1 MKYNI
6 LIVDDEQANLRL
18 LERLFS
24 PDYNIIPARS
34 GAAALEV
41 LNHESVALI
50 VTDHRMPGMTGIEFL
65 KRAAV
70 VAPNSVRIVITGY
83 TDADALVDA
92 INSGVVYKY
101 VTKPWINLDLKITM
115 QRALQHY
122 ETLRAQRTLQEQY
135 ARVVAETDEARSSFR
150 KFVGALLK
158 LHDRSGYERA
168 ARINKL
174 AVDLAQAMELP
185 RGEIEDLQ
193 LAILMR
199 EILSASAPE
208 DRIDHDESVGLS
220 LQASEKF
227 QVGVQAVSEVGFMRQ
242 IVGYVAQ
249 FDERYDGSGYPD
261 GIYGDNIAP
270 VARIASIAS
279 AYANMTKS
287 ENDDPSAAALA
298 AAETIR
304 NAAGTKFDP
313 MMVDVFCSM
322 IGAAN
327 RTSAGLEQHVV
338 HSQEPVA
345 SFV

>member
-18 LERLFS
+18 LERLLS
-24 PDYNIIPARS
+24 QDYNIIPARS
-34 GAAALEV
+34 GAAALEI
-41 LNHESVALI
+41 LDQEAVALI
-50 VTDHRMPGMTGIEFL
+50 VTDQRMPGMTGIEFL

-70 VAPNSVRIVITGY
+70 IAPNSVRIVITGY

-101 VTKPWINLDLKITM
+101 VTKPWINLDLKTTM

-122 ETLRAQRTLQEQY
+122 ETLRAQRTLQERY

-168 ARINKL
+168 ARVNKL
-174 AVDLAQAMELP
+174 AVDLAQAMEFP
-185 RGEIEDLQ
+185 RAEIEDLQ
-193 LAILMR
+193 LAVLMR
-199 EILSASAPE
+199 EILSAGAPE
-208 DRIDHDESVGLS
+208 DSVDDVESVDLS
-220 LQASEKF
+220 LCASEKF
-227 QVGVQAVSEVGFMRQ
+227 QVGVQAVSEVGFMQQ
-242 IVGYVAQ
+242 IVAYVAQ

-270 VARIASIAS
+270 IARIASIAA
-279 AYANMTKS
+279 AYANMTKMEIDNS
-287 ENDDPSAAALA
+287 SVESSAAI
-298 AAETIR
+298 ETLR
-304 NAAGTKFDP
+304 NGAGTKFDP
-313 MMVDVFCSM
+313 MMVDVFCSIM
-322 IGAAN
+322 CAAN
-327 RTSAGLEQHVV
+327 RTRASLEPAALF
-338 HSQEPVA
+338 QEPVA